1 MKQMSKTFQI
11 GLLVICGLFL
21 TGCENKS
28 KKDLED
34 WVAQVK
40 LGTGQEIEQIP
51 PFTPYERIIYSHKDR
66 RSPFI
71 ATKLLTETE
80 ELAVEQS
87 CRPDLIPDKNRIK
100 EELESYQLDSFDLIG
115 VMDFKGATWAILRG
129 SGASN
134 AGFVYKVLV
143 GNFIGNN
150 NGRIVRIYADRVEV
164 EELFPDGL
172 GCYEKK
178 TTFIQLEEV

>member
-1 MKQMSKTFQI
+1 MSKSARLYLLL
-11 GLLVICGLFL
+11 GLSIVLI
-21 TGCENKS
+21 GCEGKD

-34 WVAQVK
+34 WVTQVK
-40 LGTGQEIEQIP
+40 QGTGEDIEKIP
-51 PFTPYERIIYSHKDR
+51 PVTPYERIVYSHKDR

-87 CRPDLIPDKNRIK
+87 CRPDLIPDKNRQR
-100 EELESYQLDSFDLIG
+100 EELESYALESFGLIG
-115 VMDFKGATWAILRG
+115 VMDYSSVTWAILRG
-129 SGASN
+129 RGATN
-134 AGFVYKVLV
+134 LGLVYKIQV

-150 NGRIVRIYADRVEV
+150 NGRIVKVYADRIEV